1 MLQEINSLL
10 DIIVE
15 KNASDLHLHVDKPPT
30 MRVNNQLVEM
40 GKKPLTPE
48 DTVSYMK
55 AIASAEQQAEVEK
68 VGGTDFG
75 YAFGDKARFRVSI
88 YRQKGNINL
97 AMRLIPYQFLTF
109 EELGLDKQIKE
120 LCRRSRG
127 LILVTGPTGSG
138 KTTTLATM
146 IDYINRERDSHII
159 TVEDPIEYYH
169 THKKSIVSQR
179 ELGADVPS
187 FPEALRR
194 GLRQDPDVFLVGE
207 LRDLDTI
214 SAAITAAETGHLVL
228 GTLHTT
234 GAVRTVDRIIDV
246 FPVDQQEQIRIMLS
260 VSIIAVISQQLL
272 ARADG
277 KGRVAAFEIMVA
289 TPAIANLIREK
300 KTYRIL
306 SELQTGT
313 KYGMITMDESLM
325 RLYSSGII
333 SYDILLESA
342 YDPEQIHL
350 QLGEKRK

>member
-1 MLQEINSLL
+1 MSQEINSLL

-120 LCRRSRG
+120 LCRRPRG

-179 ELGADVPS
+179 ELGSDVPS

-194 GLRQDPDVFLVGE
+194 GLRQDPDVF
-207 LRDLDTI
+207 
-214 SAAITAAETGHLVL
+214 
-228 GTLHTT
+228 
-234 GAVRTVDRIIDV
+234 
-246 FPVDQQEQIRIMLS
+246 F
-260 VSIIAVISQQLL
+260 
-272 ARADG
+272 
-277 KGRVAAFEIMVA
+277 
-289 TPAIANLIREK
+289 
-300 KTYRIL
+300 
-306 SELQTGT
+306 
-313 KYGMITMDESLM
+313 
-325 RLYSSGII
+325 
-333 SYDILLESA
+333 
-342 YDPEQIHL
+342 
-350 QLGEKRK
+350 